1 MLEKFHGWRSLV
13 GYRPW
18 DHKELARTEQH
29 HFHFPLSCIGKGNGN
44 PLQCSCLE
52 NPRDGGAWWAA
63 ICGVAQSLSR
73 LSDFT
78 LHGVREFSDFILLL
92 IADQFS
98 QHHLLEGLSFLLCIF
113 LPPLSKIRCPE
124 VHGFVWAFYLVPLV
138 YISGFVPVQF
148 WCDDC
153 SFVIRHTL
161 KLILVINI
169 FNHFFKSR
177 RSTKELIK
185 SCFVALSN
193 NCTSQA

>member
-1 MLEKFHGWRSLV
+1 M
-13 GYRPW
+13 
-18 DHKELARTEQH
+18 ARTEQH

-78 LHGVREFSDFILLL
+78 LHGVRQFSDFILLL

>member
-1 MLEKFHGWRSLV
+1 M
-13 GYRPW
+13 
-18 DHKELARTEQH
+18 
-29 HFHFPLSCIGKGNGN
+29 
-44 PLQCSCLE
+44 
-52 NPRDGGAWWAA
+52 DGGAWQATVHS
-63 ICGVAQSLSR
+63 VAKSWTR

-78 LHGVREFSDFILLL
+78 LYGVREFSDFILLL

-98 QHHLLEGLSFLLCIF
+98 QHHYQRDYLFSFVF
-113 LPPLSKIRCPE
+113 LPPLSKIRCSE

-169 FNHFFKSR
+169 FI
-177 RSTKELIK
+177 RSIMLFISCNLSERIESNISIHVIK
-185 SCFVALSN
+185 SNF
-193 NCTSQA
+193 